1 MKRAAMEGL
10 RACNDRAANKEL
22 ELNKMCTTNLD
33 AARIDYAK
41 SDRFMEVIA
50 TLALPSRQP
59 AEPEE
64 EVASK
69 RPLMGS

>member
-1 MKRAAMEGL
+1 MGTSSVKRTAMEGL

-22 ELNKMCTTNLD
+22 ELTEMCTTNFD

-50 TLALPSRQP
+50 T
-59 AEPEE
+59 
-64 EVASK
+64 
-69 RPLMGS
+69 

>member
-1 MKRAAMEGL
+1 MKRTAMEGL

-22 ELNKMCTTNLD
+22 ELNEMCTTNLD

-41 SDRFMEVIA
+41 SDRFVEVIA

-59 AEPEE
+59 VEPEE
-64 EVASK
+64 EVASR